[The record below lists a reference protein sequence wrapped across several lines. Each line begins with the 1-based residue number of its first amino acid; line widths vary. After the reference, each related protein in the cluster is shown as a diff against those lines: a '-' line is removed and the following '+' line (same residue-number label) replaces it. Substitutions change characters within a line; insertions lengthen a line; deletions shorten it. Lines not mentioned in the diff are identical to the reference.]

1 MLEIH
6 KLPGMQ
12 HEQNSTHP
20 ASLSCCNAGKHTA
33 FCFCKVCKNF
43 DHESSL
49 LIALISAFI
58 SFRLLVNMVFRDS
71 GRSLSACCLPDC
83 PWRSFSSFSFAL
95 CVSGCLFPVFLF
107 QTEIPFPLLLAKGG
121 INSTYMPN
129 TSSAHFN
136 TTTKH
141 FCSRTCHDFP
151 LPLPLPTPTPVPVLV
166 LLSLLG
172 FTAPTPLF
180 SSLRSAFSSAFVLS
194 SALTSRKW

>member
-58 SFRLLVNMVFRDS
+58 SFRLLVNKVFRDS
-71 GRSLSACCLPDC
+71 GRSSSACCLPDC
-83 PWRSFSSFSFAL
+83 PWRSFSSFSLAL
-95 CVSGCLFPVFLF
+95 CVSGCLLPVFLF
-107 QTEIPFPLLLAKGG
+107 QTEIPFPLLLAKRTS
-121 INSTYMPN
+121 IVLICQIPPVPILTPQPN
-129 TSSAHFN
+129 T
-136 TTTKH
+136 
-141 FCSRTCHDFP
+141 
-151 LPLPLPTPTPVPVLV
+151 
-166 LLSLLG
+166 
-172 FTAPTPLF
+172 
-180 SSLRSAFSSAFVLS
+180 FVLEHVTTFHSHSHCQPLLPSQYS
-194 SALTSRKW
+194 SYCHSLASQRQRRSSRP

>member
-1 MLEIH
+1 MSRI
-6 KLPGMQ
+6 LPIQHHYCTVMQ
-12 HEQNSTHP
+12 GSTLP
-20 ASLSCCNAGKHTA
+20 

-95 CVSGCLFPVFLF
+95 CVSGCLLPVFLF
-107 QTEIPFPLLLAKGG
+107 QTEIPFPLLLAKR
-121 INSTYMPN
+121 
-129 TSSAHFN
+129 TSIALICQIPPSSHFN

-151 LPLPLPTPTPVPVLV
+151 LPLPLPTPTPVPALV

-172 FTAPTPLF
+172 FTAPMPLF